1 MRGRTIGWTYG
12 LPAIASL
19 TALHAHVRFDRME
32 ICRLCGKRLDMDVI
46 VLGGGLMGTAATFF
60 LRRRGLKVTLIER
73 NRVGTGATVASF
85 GNIRRTGRHLT
96 QLPLAHRSR
105 ALWGDAERLLG
116 RDVEF
121 RATGHLRLIFE
132 EDALADMRAYA
143 DAARPWGLELEEL
156 GANEIRARFPGLG
169 PGAIAASFSPQ
180 DGSGNPRL
188 IAPAFTEAA
197 RRLGAEIVEECE
209 VGSIEKTESGFRVST
224 SKGVFEAA
232 KLLNTAGAW
241 GMRIAAQFGEPVPL
255 TPRGPQ
261 MGVTEPL
268 PHRILPVVGIWTRRH
283 GTDAYFRQ
291 VERGNIVFGG
301 AAERVDVPLDPGHAK
316 ADPARLP
323 AQLRALRQLLPALE
337 KVSVIRTWSGCEGY
351 LADMLP
357 VMGPSGTTPGLFHA
371 FGFSGHGFQIGPGVG
386 DTMAELIAT
395 STTDIP
401 LHDFRIERFA
411 NAESG
416 RSPAAA

>member
-1 MRGRTIGWTYG
+1 
-12 LPAIASL
+12 
-19 TALHAHVRFDRME
+19 ME

-116 RDVEF
+116 SDVEF

-395 STTDIP
+395 GTTDIP

>member
-1 MRGRTIGWTYG
+1 
-12 LPAIASL
+12 
-19 TALHAHVRFDRME
+19 ME

-116 RDVEF
+116 SDVEF

-268 PHRILPVVGIWTRRH
+268 PHRILPVVGIWARRH

-301 AAERVDVPLDPGHAK
+301 AAERVDVSLDPGHAK

-395 STTDIP
+395 GTTDIP

>member
-1 MRGRTIGWTYG
+1 
-12 LPAIASL
+12 
-19 TALHAHVRFDRME
+19 ME

-60 LRRRGLKVTLIER
+60 LRRRGLKVALIER

-143 DAARPWGLELEEL
+143 DTARPWGLELEEL

-395 STTDIP
+395 GTTDIP

>member
-1 MRGRTIGWTYG
+1 
-12 LPAIASL
+12 
-19 TALHAHVRFDRME
+19 ME

>member
-1 MRGRTIGWTYG
+1 
-12 LPAIASL
+12 
-19 TALHAHVRFDRME
+19 
-32 ICRLCGKRLDMDVI
+32 MDVI
-46 VLGGGLMGTAATFF
+46 VVGGGLMGTAAAFF
-60 LRRRGLKVTLIER
+60 LRQRGLKTLLLER
-73 NRVGTGATVASF
+73 HRIGTGATIASF

-105 ALWGDAERLLG
+105 RLWGEAERLLG

-121 RATGHLRLIFE
+121 RAMGHLRLVFE
-132 EDALADMRAYA
+132 EDALVDMRAYA
-143 DAARPWGLELEEL
+143 EAARPWGLELEEL

-169 PGAIAASFSPQ
+169 PGAIAASFSPH

-188 IAPAFTEAA
+188 IAAAFAEAA
-197 RRLGAEIVEECE
+197 RRLGAEIIEDCE
-209 VGSIEKTESGFRVST
+209 VSDITRTEAGFRVTT
-224 SKGVFEAA
+224 SKGVFESG

-241 GMRIAAQFGEPVPL
+241 GARIAASFGEPVPL
-255 TPRGPQ
+255 TARGPQ

-283 GTDAYFRQ
+283 GTDGYFRQ

-316 ADPARLP
+316 ADPTRLP
-323 AQLRALRQLLPALE
+323 QQLRALQRLLPAL
-337 KVSVIRTWSGCEGY
+337 KNVSVIRTWSGCEGY

-357 VMGPSGTTPGLFHA
+357 VMGASHTTPGLFHA
-371 FGFSGHGFQIGPGVG
+371 FGFSGHGFQLGPGVG
-386 DTMAELIAT
+386 ETMAELIAT
-395 STTDIP
+395 GSTDIP

-411 NAESG
+411 TAA
-416 RSPAAA
+416 PAPGQQAAVA

>member
-1 MRGRTIGWTYG
+1 
-12 LPAIASL
+12 
-19 TALHAHVRFDRME
+19 
-32 ICRLCGKRLDMDVI
+32 MDVI

-105 ALWGDAERLLG
+105 ALWGEAERLLG

-143 DAARPWGLELEEL
+143 QAARPWGLELEEL
-156 GANEIRARFPGLG
+156 GANEIRTRFPGLG
-169 PGAIAASFSPQ
+169 PGAIAASFSPH

-188 IAPAFTEAA
+188 IAPAFADAA

-209 VGSIEKTESGFRVST
+209 VGDIETTAAGFRVTT
-224 SKGVFEAA
+224 SKGSFEAGR
-232 KLLNTAGAW
+232 LLNTAGAW
-241 GMRIAAQFGEPVPL
+241 GMRIAVRFGEPVPL

-268 PHRILPVVGIWTRRH
+268 PHRILPVVGIWTRQH
-283 GTDAYFRQ
+283 GADAYFRQ

-301 AAERVDVPLDPGHAK
+301 AAERVDVPLEPGHAR

-323 AQLRALRQLLPALE
+323 SQLRALRRLLPALE

-357 VMGPSGTTPGLFHA
+357 VMGASGTTPGLFHA
-371 FGFSGHGFQIGPGVG
+371 FGFCGHGFQLGPGVG
-386 DTMAELIAT
+386 ETMAELIAT
-395 STTDIP
+395 GATEIP

-411 NAESG
+411 MRGAGAGIHDGDIVSARG
-416 RSPAAA
+416 RGATGGSSRSCTA